1 MRTISDKIS
10 IPILGLVLAG
20 IGIISPIAW
29 DWWNKH
35 SQLTVETKSIATIAS
50 NVQPIKG
57 LELFLNGKKIGVIN
71 RVLIEF
77 RNSGR
82 TPVTKDD
89 IVSPINI
96 NFGDGEI
103 LDAKI
108 EKKSPKNIDA
118 TLSTGNNLVVSFS
131 LLNPDEY
138 FEVSVLTTS
147 NSPTV
152 SASARIKNISQIEI
166 TSSVNSI
173 SIRSEM
179 LVPVIAIGF
188 LGFLLGTAGIMI
200 AREVPKKLHAARAL
214 EAGTHFLLS
223 ADTHKEARKYLYSD
237 LDFLSDSRR
246 MRVDAAI
253 DTESWPLDSANKD
266 SFCAVVLESV
276 KDENT
281 VGPALLS
288 LSLAGLAFW
297 YVFTRFA

>member
-1 MRTISDKIS
+1 M
-10 IPILGLVLAG
+10 V
-20 IGIISPIAW
+20 
-29 DWWNKH
+29 
-35 SQLTVETKSIATIAS
+35 
-50 NVQPIKG
+50 
-57 LELFLNGKKIGVIN
+57 N

-89 IVSPINI
+89 IVSPISI

-108 EKKSPKNIDA
+108 EKKSPKNIDT
-118 TLSTGNNLVVSFS
+118 TLSTGNDLVVSFS

-138 FEVSVLTTS
+138 FEIVVLTTS

-152 SASARIKNISQIEI
+152 SASARIKNISQIEMA
-166 TSSVNSI
+166 SSANSI

-179 LVPVIAIGF
+179 LVPTIAIGF
-188 LGFLLGTAGIMI
+188 LGFLLSTAGIMI
-200 AREVPKKLHAARAL
+200 AREVPKKLQVARAL
-214 EAGTHFLLS
+214 EAGTHLLLS
-223 ADTHKEARKYLYSD
+223 AATHKEARNYLYSD

-246 MRVDAAI
+246 MKVDAAI
-253 DTESWPLDSANKD
+253 DTESWPLGETKKD
-266 SFCAVVLESV
+266 GFCAVVLESV

-297 YVFTRFA
+297 YVFTRFVS